1 MRKPIYLDHAATTPV
16 SNEVLSAMLPFLKDK
31 FYNPSATYL
40 LARDVK
46 KDLEEARSKVAYLL
60 GVNSSTVNFVAGGS
74 EANNLAI
81 HGIMRQ
87 FPDSN
92 AITSNLEHDSIAQPL
107 ANYNF
112 KLADVRQDG
121 IINLDSVLGL
131 IDDKTVLITL
141 MIANNEVGT
150 VQPIKELSFLIEEVR
165 KKRRINNNQLPIYI
179 LADGCQAG
187 NFIDLH
193 INNLKVD
200 LLSLNGSKIYGPKQS
215 GVLYVKPGVKLK
227 PLIEGGGQEH
237 NLRSGTENVAFAVA
251 FSKALEQAQQFRK
264 DEVNRLRTIQSHFIG
279 KLQEAL
285 PQIMINGSLKHRL
298 PNNVHITI
306 PGVDNERM
314 LFLLDDAGIMASA
327 GSACSAS
334 SNKPS
339 KVLSAMGIDDQLIQ
353 SSIRLTMGR
362 ETTILDM
369 DYVVETIQKI
379 LK

>member
-251 FSKALEQAQQFRK
+251 FSKALEQAQQSRK